1 MEFVIGNIY
10 RFAYGNGGNNKG
22 NPGEELGIGRFDHFI
37 YDSSNRVTGLHFED
51 RYGPKIKCPTN
62 CSYYDTYGIEYTEAL
77 NQDPIPQEVLD
88 DYYRYFPQNTPKDLK
103 IISNNEDTF
112 DKGAISFMYSSMGG
126 IDEQVTFIFII
137 SQIPS
142 CCKFTLRPNEIPD
155 TVIFFKLLIHRTLT
169 FTLIQCKISERK
181 QIPFRKNCPPHSSL
195 FIIAKPE

>member
-10 RFAYGNGGNNKG
+10 KFAYGNGGNNKG
-22 NPGEELGIGRFDHFI
+22 NPGEELGIGKFDHFI

-88 DYYRYFPQNTPKDLK
+88 DYYRYFPQNAPKDLK

-112 DKGAISFMYSSMGG
+112 NKGAISFNEFMKQCNFLNNLVNILHPKLKKEKEELEEEYDKLKRDYDELFDRFAELNSKFEKIKG
-126 IDEQVTFIFII
+126 IF
-137 SQIPS
+137 
-142 CCKFTLRPNEIPD
+142 NE
-155 TVIFFKLLIHRTLT
+155 V
-169 FTLIQCKISERK
+169 
-181 QIPFRKNCPPHSSL
+181 
-195 FIIAKPE
+195 